1 MALIN
6 CPECGKEISDKS
18 KQCIHCGYPLEH
30 IKNTYDKYNFYK
42 VILVDYG
49 TEKVK
54 VIKAIRETTGMG
66 LKDAKNFV
74 ESLPHTLLTGLS
86 KDDCAAVSDYFS
98 SLGAEIE
105 IKPDT
110 VSKEENT
117 AFDLNAL
124 LPEKTV
130 NFQNHMRDEH
140 PKASSVTTANN
151 TESIR
156 KSSTNESNIKI
167 RESFVT
173 STIESDILKI
183 CITSIFT
190 VLGIILTYGGLFVGY
205 GSLALTLFGIL
216 ITIVF
221 LIADITFIKE
231 LYTFKKYKQT
241 PSDPHTIKELEK
253 ILKVNKASQ
262 ELAQERLA
270 KSREIEAAKK
280 KQQYKLDHPKCPT
293 CGGTNTR
300 RITTTSRAVSI
311 TATGLASRKLGKTF
325 ECLDCKYTW

>member
-1 MALIN
+1 MALIK

-18 KQCIHCGYPLEH
+18 KQCIHCGYPLDDTENAVNKCNFFKA
-30 IKNTYDKYNFYK
+30 ILSDYD
-42 VILVDYG
+42 

-54 VIKAIRETTGMG
+54 VIKAVRETTGMG

-74 ESLPHTLLTGLS
+74 ESLPHTLLLGLS
-86 KDDCAAVSDYFS
+86 KDDCDAVSDYFS
-98 SLGAEIE
+98 VLGAKIE

-110 VSKEENT
+110 ESNEKNT
-117 AFDLNAL
+117 SFDINVLS
-124 LPEKTV
+124 PEKPVKIQKHVPEKQSKSCSVPTE
-130 NFQNHMRDEH
+130 NSTFKIKES
-140 PKASSVTTANN
+140 ASTENN
-151 TESIR
+151 P
-156 KSSTNESNIKI
+156 KI

-183 CITSIFT
+183 CITSIFAI
-190 VLGIILTYGGLFVGY
+190 LGILLTYGGLFVGY
-205 GSLALTLFGIL
+205 GSLALTLLGIL
-216 ITIVF
+216 ITVVF
-221 LIADITFIKE
+221 LIADIAFIKE
-231 LYTFKKYKQT
+231 LCTFKKYQKS
-241 PSDPHTIKELEK
+241 PSDPNTIKELEK
-253 ILKVNKASQ
+253 LLKIKNVSQ
-262 ELAQERLA
+262 ELAHERLA
-270 KSREIEAAKK
+270 KSREVEAAKK